1 MQNDKI
7 IQEKVQNH
15 GHVHQKVL
23 FDGNEPVYLTFL
35 EFLHACRYQSDR
47 DKIDR

>member
-7 IQEKVQNH
+7 IQGKVQNDR
-15 GHVHQKVL
+15 HVHRKVL
-23 FDGNEPVYLTFL
+23 FDGNEPVYLTFREL
-35 EFLHACRYQSDR
+35 LHACRYQSDR